1 MRTPP
6 QTMAPR
12 PPESAR
18 RSPALMKKRL
28 DELWECGHIWRLP
41 FTLKSAQGAGRNTH
55 IAAGPEEVARTAR
68 KRRSIDGSKWDVR
81 APETVGIRVV
91 RRYPGSR
98 VSKTSMKP
106 CPQLTYAR

>member
-1 MRTPP
+1 
-6 QTMAPR
+6 
-12 PPESAR
+12 
-18 RSPALMKKRL
+18 MKKRL

-55 IAAGPEEVARTAR
+55 ITAGPEEVARTAR

-91 RRYPGSR
+91 
-98 VSKTSMKP
+98 
-106 CPQLTYAR
+106 